1 MDSSIKIAFIRDI
14 FIIVNSAVFIIIL
27 IVIGL
32 LVLKVYKQLYP
43 SLLQTSKHLEE
54 SSSIL
59 LNLVSQ
65 PVNLVGP
72 VLETVNRVWALVE
85 NLKNREWRKGDEE

>member
-1 MDSSIKIAFIRDI
+1 MDSSIKIALIRDI
-14 FIIVNSAVFIIIL
+14 FVIVNSAVFIIIL

-32 LVLKVYKQLYP
+32 LALKVHKQIYP
-43 SLLQTSKHLEE
+43 SLLKTSKNLEE
-54 SSSIL
+54 SSNVL

>member
-14 FIIVNSAVFIIIL
+14 FIIVNSAVSIIIL

-43 SLLQTSKHLEE
+43 SLLKPSKHLEE

-85 NLKNREWRKGDEE
+85 NLRNREWRKGDEE

>member
-1 MDSSIKIAFIRDI
+1 MDSNIKIALIRDI
-14 FIIVNSAVFIIIL
+14 FVIVNSAVFIIIL

-32 LVLKVYKQLYP
+32 LVLKVYKQIYP
-43 SLLQTSKHLEE
+43 SLFKTSKNLEE
-54 SSSIL
+54 SSNIL

-72 VLETVNRVWALVE
+72 VLEKVNRVWALVE

>member
-1 MDSSIKIAFIRDI
+1 MDSSIKIAFIRDS

-27 IVIGL
+27 TVIGL
-32 LVLKVYKQLYP
+32 LVLKIYKQLYP
-43 SLLQTSKHLEE
+43 SLLKTSKHLEE
-54 SSSIL
+54 SSNIL

>member
-1 MDSSIKIAFIRDI
+1 MDSNIKIALIRDI
-14 FIIVNSAVFIIIL
+14 FVIVNSAVFIIIL

-32 LVLKVYKQLYP
+32 LVFIVHKQIYP
-43 SLLQTSKHLEE
+43 SLLKTSKNLEE
-54 SSSIL
+54 SSNIL

>member
-1 MDSSIKIAFIRDI
+1 MDSSIKIALIRDI
-14 FIIVNSAVFIIIL
+14 FVIVNSAVSIIIL

-32 LVLKVYKQLYP
+32 LVFKVYKQIYP
-43 SLLQTSKHLEE
+43 SLLKTSKNLEE
-54 SSSIL
+54 SSNIL

>member
-1 MDSSIKIAFIRDI
+1 MDSSIKIALIRDI
-14 FIIVNSAVFIIIL
+14 FVIVNSAVFIIIL

-32 LVLKVYKQLYP
+32 LVLKVYKQIYP
-43 SLLQTSKHLEE
+43 SLFKTSKNLVE
-54 SSSIL
+54 SSNIL

>member
-43 SLLQTSKHLEE
+43 SLLKTSKHLEE
-54 SSSIL
+54 SSNIL

-65 PVNLVGP
+65 PVNLVAP

>member
-1 MDSSIKIAFIRDI
+1 MDSNIKIALIRDI
-14 FIIVNSAVFIIIL
+14 FVIVNSAVFIIIL

-32 LVLKVYKQLYP
+32 LVFKVHKQIYP
-43 SLLQTSKHLEE
+43 SLLKTSKNLEE
-54 SSSIL
+54 SSNIL
-59 LNLVSQ
+59 LILVSQ

>member
-1 MDSSIKIAFIRDI
+1 MDSSIKIALIRDI
-14 FIIVNSAVFIIIL
+14 FVIVNSAVFIIIL

-32 LVLKVYKQLYP
+32 LVFKVHKQIYP
-43 SLLQTSKHLEE
+43 SLLKTSKNLEE
-54 SSSIL
+54 SSNIL

>member
-43 SLLQTSKHLEE
+43 SLLKTSKHLEE

-72 VLETVNRVWALVE
+72 ALETVNRVWALVE
-85 NLKNREWRKGDEE
+85 NLRNREWRKGDEE

>member
-1 MDSSIKIAFIRDI
+1 MDSNIKIALIRDI
-14 FIIVNSAVFIIIL
+14 FVIVNSAVFIIIL

-32 LVLKVYKQLYP
+32 LVLKVYKQIYP
-43 SLLQTSKHLEE
+43 SLLKTSKNLEE
-54 SSSIL
+54 SSNIL

>member
-1 MDSSIKIAFIRDI
+1 MDSSIKIALIRDI
-14 FIIVNSAVFIIIL
+14 FVIVNSAVFIIIL

-32 LVLKVYKQLYP
+32 LVLKVYKQIYP
-43 SLLQTSKHLEE
+43 SLLKTSKNLEE
-54 SSSIL
+54 SSNIL

-72 VLETVNRVWALVE
+72 VLETVNRVCALVE